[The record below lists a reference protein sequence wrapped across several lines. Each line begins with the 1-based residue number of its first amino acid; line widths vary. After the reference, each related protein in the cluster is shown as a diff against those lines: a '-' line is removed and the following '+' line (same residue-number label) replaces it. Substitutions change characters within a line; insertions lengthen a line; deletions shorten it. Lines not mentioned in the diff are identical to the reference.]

1 MIRMDVCS
9 RVPAHMAPTPND
21 SRALRPLCVLVAE
34 DNDVVRQTILFF
46 LMKTGMSVHGTAD
59 GFEALRCWQANPEVY
74 DVLIT
79 DHSMP
84 VMNGIEL
91 VREIRRCLPAGSD
104 LKIIV
109 YSGRLEAADIDDYLA
124 LQVVRV
130 IQKPCLPEE
139 LIAAVLA
146 PQNTPKVIY
155 EVGPTTR

>member
-1 MIRMDVCS
+1 
-9 RVPAHMAPTPND
+9 
-21 SRALRPLCVLVAE
+21 VLVAE
-34 DNDVVRQTILFF
+34 DNDFVRQTILFF
-46 LMKTGMSVHGTAD
+46 LMKTGMSVQGAAD
-59 GFEALRCWQANPEVY
+59 GFEALRCWQANPAGY

-91 VREIRRCLPAGSD
+91 VREIRRCLPAGTD

-124 LQVVRV
+124 LQVARV

-139 LIAAVLA
+139 LIAAVLT
-146 PQNTPKVIY
+146 PLNTPK
-155 EVGPTTR
+155 